1 MAVSFAFDQPLALLA
16 LPLALLPL
24 SQALATPLRAGSLRA
39 WPHDPGSAAL
49 EWALRALG
57 IAAIAALVLAL
68 SGPYRPEHEVE
79 RHGQG
84 AEVVLLLDRSRSMDQ
99 PFVNAGLVGTSG
111 GTYHPHYRP
120 SSELEAIA
128 GRDGQRAGQ
137 TKGQAARRVLADFAA
152 QRSADRFGL
161 VVFSTL
167 PIRVLEFTQKP
178 EAIQAAIAAGDVG
191 RGLSE
196 TDIGLALMEGLH
208 FFEDRAY
215 TGSRILLLVSDGG
228 DHLDPDLRE
237 RLTQQMRRLRV
248 SLYWI
253 YIRSLRSPGLLA
265 DRDTPPDQADTV
277 PEYFL
282 HRYFQGLGVPYRAYE
297 AENPQALKRAV
308 DDLGRLENLPITY
321 PDTVPRR
328 DLDGACLAVA
338 LAALVL
344 LGGARLMEAQ
354 RWR

>member
-1 MAVSFAFDQPLALLA
+1 MAVPIAFDQPLALLA
-16 LPLALLPL
+16 LPLAMLPL
-24 SQALATPLRAGSLRA
+24 AHMLAAPLRAASLRT
-39 WPHDPGSAAL
+39 WPADPASQL
-49 EWALRALG
+49 VESALRALG
-57 IAAIAALVLAL
+57 VVAIAALVLAL
-68 SGPYRPEHEVE
+68 AGPFRPEHEIE

-99 PFVNAGLVGTSG
+99 AFINAGLQGTSG

-128 GRDGQRAGQ
+128 GRDGQQAGR
-137 TKGQAARRVLADFAA
+137 TKGQAARRVLAEFAA
-152 QRSADRFGL
+152 QRTEDRFGM

-167 PIRVLEFTQKP
+167 PIRVLDFTQKP
-178 EAIQAAIAAGDVG
+178 DAIQAAITAGELG

-196 TDIGLALMEGLH
+196 TDIGLALQEGLR

-237 RLTQQMRRLRV
+237 RLTQLMRRYRV

-265 DRDTPPDQADTV
+265 DRDVPPDQADTV

-282 HRYFQGLGVPYRAYE
+282 HRYFQSLGVPYRAYE
-297 AENPQALKRAV
+297 AENPQALQRAV
-308 DDLGRLENLPITY
+308 DDLNRLENLPITY

-328 DLDGACLAVA
+328 DLDAACLAVA
-338 LAALVL
+338 FAALLL
-344 LGGARLMEAQ
+344 LGAARLLEAE